1 MLAALAVAAG
11 SSVLFAGSAS
21 AVDASTAPTPDR
33 VAGENRYATAVAIS
47 QELTPDDSCPGGV
60 VVVNGENYPD
70 GLAASVFGQIVLLT
84 KADSLPAETA
94 TELAR
99 LDEVCDGLDVLVV
112 GGTSAVSNA
121 VYGEIAQIIGGY
133 LSMQRLAGEN
143 RYETAIDVAE
153 FFFDSLL
160 WGWTTLAGPSGTVI
174 LATGENF
181 PDALAAGPMSAAY
194 GMPILL
200 NSGASVRADLG
211 QFLVDNGVYNVIIV
225 GGTSAVPESV
235 EDELTGFYDMN
246 VERVSGDDRAGTAVA
261 IAEILCSDFLVDAGG
276 IARTQAILTCPA
288 LTAVNGNSF
297 ADALAA
303 STLALNTGAPI
314 LLVNEVSI
322 PAATAEY
329 HIENCASIS
338 FITAVGGTSV
348 ISDAVVEGAVGA
360 ATCATPAVTSV
371 TLAISDETSRT
382 ITLTDDYE
390 CDDLGSETVKLTAV
404 EAGVVAN
411 EYSINFVS
419 SAVPADWGL
428 EVDGFDLEY
437 TDNFDSLDELTFVA
451 NWNAADGGRFFT
463 ASGGEADTT
472 MYYEPDYI
480 DAWDDYE
487 TCNDDDL
494 AEATMTIV
502 VNFSVPSVPFEEVIE
517 EFDWYISS
525 GSNPSTGDFLLTDEW
540 CEDESWAEDLLS
552 YTCVLE
558 DETYLTDS
566 YILEPRVGVDSFRI
580 DSFEFFAAIGFEGND
595 GQLVTLSAP

>member
-1 MLAALAVAAG
+1 
-11 SSVLFAGSAS
+11 
-21 AVDASTAPTPDR
+21 
-33 VAGENRYATAVAIS
+33 
-47 QELTPDDSCPGGV
+47 
-60 VVVNGENYPD
+60 
-70 GLAASVFGQIVLLT
+70 
-84 KADSLPAETA
+84 
-94 TELAR
+94 
-99 LDEVCDGLDVLVV
+99 
-112 GGTSAVSNA
+112 
-121 VYGEIAQIIGGY
+121 
-133 LSMQRLAGEN
+133 
-143 RYETAIDVAE
+143 
-153 FFFDSLL
+153 
-160 WGWTTLAGPSGTVI
+160 
-174 LATGENF
+174 
-181 PDALAAGPMSAAY
+181 
-194 GMPILL
+194 
-200 NSGASVRADLG
+200 
-211 QFLVDNGVYNVIIV
+211 
-225 GGTSAVPESV
+225 
-235 EDELTGFYDMN
+235 
-246 VERVSGDDRAGTAVA
+246 
-261 IAEILCSDFLVDAGG
+261 
-276 IARTQAILTCPA
+276 
-288 LTAVNGNSF
+288 
-297 ADALAA
+297 
-303 STLALNTGAPI
+303 
-314 LLVNEVSI
+314 
-322 PAATAEY
+322 
-329 HIENCASIS
+329 
-338 FITAVGGTSV
+338 
-348 ISDAVVEGAVGA
+348 
-360 ATCATPAVTSV
+360 V

-411 EYSINFVS
+411 AYSINFVS

-487 TCNDDDL
+487 TCNDDVL

-502 VNFSVPSVPFEEVIE
+502 VNFSVPSVPFEDDIE